1 MRIPNSFVTR
11 FTQAA
16 DLKLACVFYSLIHS
30 NTKRN
35 LLGYEITV
43 KQSTLMS
50 LCGCSLSTVK
60 RTVRSLS
67 KCGFIKS
74 QKRQMTT
81 PGKLGTYTYTI
92 DAVSTASKYFTMDK
106 KLMSRLNGN
115 EFRVYAVCCKL
126 ADSSHKSFFQSYN
139 DLSKLLGMSR
149 QDVLRTIEKLVKGKF
164 IRKKK
169 NRTRVGDFT
178 DNTYTVCIYVPHSR
192 IKKAPRRSSRR
203 QSIHCFT
210 MNTPIKKTNS
220 LYNKKSDLSIGFKKK
235 MRLSEIFFLKRGSG

>member
-169 NRTRVGDFT
+169 IRTRVGDFT

-210 MNTPIKKTNS
+210 MNTPIKNTS
-220 LYNKKSDLSIGFKKK
+220 SFYNKKSDLSIGFKKK

>member
-149 QDVLRTIEKLVKGKF
+149 QDVLKTIEKLVKGKF

-169 NRTRVGDFT
+169 IRTRVGDFT

-210 MNTPIKKTNS
+210 MNTPIKNTSS

-235 MRLSEIFFLKRGSG
+235 NAAFGDFFLKKG

>member
-16 DLKLACVFYSLIHS
+16 DLKLACVFYSLIHK

-92 DAVSTASKYFTMDK
+92 EAISTASKYFTMDK

-115 EFRVYAVCCKL
+115 EFRVYAMCCKL

-169 NRTRVGDFT
+169 IRTRVGDFT

-192 IKKAPRRSSRR
+192 IKKASRRSSRR
-203 QSIHCFT
+203 QGIHCYT
-210 MNTPIKKTNS
+210 MNTTIKNTSS

>member
-16 DLKLACVFYSLIHS
+16 DLKLACVFYSLIHK

-115 EFRVYAVCCKL
+115 EFRVYIMCCKL
-126 ADSSHKSFFQSYN
+126 ADSSHMSFFQSYN
-139 DLSKLLGMSR
+139 DLSQLLGMSR

-169 NRTRVGDFT
+169 IRTRVGDFT

-203 QSIHCFT
+203 QSIHCYT
-210 MNTPIKKTNS
+210 MNTTIKNTSS

-235 MRLSEIFFLKRGSG
+235 IRLSEIFFLKRGSG

>member
-11 FTQAA
+11 FTQSA

-149 QDVLRTIEKLVKGKF
+149 QDVLKTIEKLVKGKF

-169 NRTRVGDFT
+169 IRTRVGDFT

-210 MNTPIKKTNS
+210 MNTPIKNTSS

>member
-106 KLMSRLNGN
+106 KLMSILNGN

-149 QDVLRTIEKLVKGKF
+149 QDVLKTIEKLVKGKF

-169 NRTRVGDFT
+169 IRTRVGDFT

-210 MNTPIKKTNS
+210 MNTPIKNTSS

>member
-11 FTQAA
+11 FTQAS
-16 DLKLACVFYSLIHS
+16 DLKLACVFYSLIHK

-35 LLGYEITV
+35 LIGYEITV

-60 RTVRSLS
+60 RTVLSLS

-149 QDVLRTIEKLVKGKF
+149 QDVLRTIENLVKGKF

-169 NRTRVGDFT
+169 IRTRVGDFT

-210 MNTPIKKTNS
+210 MNTPIKNTSS
-220 LYNKKSDLSIGFKKK
+220 LYNKSSALSIGFKKK
-235 MRLSEIFFLKRGSG
+235 IRLSEIFFLKRGSG

>member
-169 NRTRVGDFT
+169 IRTRVGDFT

-192 IKKAPRRSSRR
+192 IKKAPHRSSRR

-210 MNTPIKKTNS
+210 MNTPIKNTSS
-220 LYNKKSDLSIGFKKK
+220 LYNKSSALSIGFKKK
-235 MRLSEIFFLKRGSG
+235 MRLLEIFFLKRGSG

>member
-11 FTQAA
+11 FTQAS
-16 DLKLACVFYSLIHS
+16 DLKLACVFYSLIHK

-35 LLGYEITV
+35 LIGYEITV

-92 DAVSTASKYFTMDK
+92 DAVSTAFKYFTMDK

-115 EFRVYAVCCKL
+115 EFRIYAVCCKL

-169 NRTRVGDFT
+169 IRTRVGDFT

-210 MNTPIKKTNS
+210 MNTPIKNTSS
-220 LYNKKSDLSIGFKKK
+220 LYNKSSALSIGFKKK
-235 MRLSEIFFLKRGSG
+235 MRLLEIFFLKRGSG

>member
-11 FTQAA
+11 FTQAS
-16 DLKLACVFYSLIHS
+16 DLKLACVFYSLIHK

-43 KQSTLMS
+43 KQTTLVS
-50 LCGCSLSTVK
+50 LCGFSVSTVK
-60 RTVRSLS
+60 RAASSLLKS
-67 KCGFIKS
+67 GFIKS
-74 QKRQMTT
+74 QKRQTNA

-92 DAVSTASKYFTMDK
+92 EAVSTASKYFTMDK

-115 EFRVYAVCCKL
+115 EFRVYAMCCKL

-139 DLSKLLGMSR
+139 DLSQLLGMSR

-169 NRTRVGDFT
+169 IRTR
-178 DNTYTVCIYVPHSR
+178 PPPLKQEAEHSL
-192 IKKAPRRSSRR
+192 
-203 QSIHCFT
+203 
-210 MNTPIKKTNS
+210 
-220 LYNKKSDLSIGFKKK
+220 LYNEHNHQKHKFIV
-235 MRLSEIFFLKRGSG
+235 

>member
-11 FTQAA
+11 FTQAS
-16 DLKLACVFYSLIHS
+16 DLKLACVFYSLIHK

-169 NRTRVGDFT
+169 IRTRVGDFT

-192 IKKAPRRSSRR
+192 IKKASRRSSRR
-203 QSIHCFT
+203 QGIHCYT
-210 MNTPIKKTNS
+210 MNTTIKNTSS

-235 MRLSEIFFLKRGSG
+235 MRLLEFFFLKSGSG

>member
-16 DLKLACVFYSLIHS
+16 DLKLACVFYSLIHK

-60 RTVRSLS
+60 RTVRFLS

-169 NRTRVGDFT
+169 IRTRAGDFT
-178 DNTYTVCIYVPHSR
+178 DNTYTVCIYVHHSR
-192 IKKAPRRSSRR
+192 IKKASRRSSRR

-210 MNTPIKKTNS
+210 MNTPIKNTSS

>member
-169 NRTRVGDFT
+169 IRTRVGDFT
-178 DNTYTVCIYVPHSR
+178 DNTYTVCIYVHHSR
-192 IKKAPRRSSRR
+192 IKKASRRSSRR
-203 QSIHCFT
+203 QGIHCYT
-210 MNTPIKKTNS
+210 MNTTIKNTSS

-235 MRLSEIFFLKRGSG
+235 IRLSEIFFLKRGSG

>member
-11 FTQAA
+11 FTQAS
-16 DLKLACVFYSLIHS
+16 DLKLACVFYSLIHK

-169 NRTRVGDFT
+169 IRTRVGDFT
-178 DNTYTVCIYVPHSR
+178 DNTYTVCIYVPQR
-192 IKKAPRRSSRR
+192 KKKKASRRSSRR
-203 QSIHCFT
+203 QGIHCYT
-210 MNTPIKKTNS
+210 MNTTIKNTSS

-235 MRLSEIFFLKRGSG
+235 MRLLEIFFLKSGSG

>member
-11 FTQAA
+11 FTQAS
-16 DLKLACVFYSLIHS
+16 DLKLACVFYSLIHK

-35 LLGYEITV
+35 LIGYEITV

-115 EFRVYAVCCKL
+115 EFRIYAVCCKL

-169 NRTRVGDFT
+169 IRTRVGDFT

-210 MNTPIKKTNS
+210 MNTPIKNTSS
-220 LYNKKSDLSIGFKKK
+220 LYNKSSALSIGFKKK
-235 MRLSEIFFLKRGSG
+235 MRLLEIFFLKRGSG

>member
-11 FTQAA
+11 FTQAS
-16 DLKLACVFYSLIHS
+16 DLKLACVFYSLIHK

-43 KQSTLMS
+43 KQTTLVS
-50 LCGCSLSTVK
+50 LCGFSASTVK
-60 RTVRSLS
+60 RAVSSLLKS
-67 KCGFIKS
+67 GFIKS
-74 QKRQMTT
+74 QKRQTNA

-92 DAVSTASKYFTMDK
+92 DVVSTASKYFTMDK
-106 KLMSRLNGN
+106 KLISRLNGN
-115 EFRVYAVCCKL
+115 EFRVYAMCCKL

-139 DLSKLLGMSR
+139 DLSQLLGMSR

-169 NRTRVGDFT
+169 IRTRVGDFT
-178 DNTYTVCIYVPHSR
+178 DNTYTVFIYVPHSR

-203 QSIHCFT
+203 QSIHCYT
-210 MNTPIKKTNS
+210 MNTTIKNTSS

>member
-11 FTQAA
+11 FTQAS
-16 DLKLACVFYSLIHS
+16 DLKLACVFYSLIHK

-43 KQSTLMS
+43 KQTTLVS
-50 LCGCSLSTVK
+50 LCGFSASTVK
-60 RTVRSLS
+60 RAVSSLLKS
-67 KCGFIKS
+67 GFIKS
-74 QKRQMTT
+74 QKRQTNA

-92 DAVSTASKYFTMDK
+92 DVVSTASKYFTMDK
-106 KLMSRLNGN
+106 KLISRLNGN
-115 EFRVYAVCCKL
+115 EFRVYAMCCKL

-139 DLSKLLGMSR
+139 DLSQLLGMSR

-169 NRTRVGDFT
+169 TRTRVGDFT

-203 QSIHCFT
+203 QSIHCYT
-210 MNTPIKKTNS
+210 MNTTIKNTSS

-235 MRLSEIFFLKRGSG
+235 IRLSEIFFLKRGSG